1 MGIEAIELFHHMP
14 KEFINDITYVCV
26 LNACSHAGL
35 GNAARSIF
43 NNILQKTEFIYT
55 TMVSKILF
63 FFAFYLRN
71 SSFLFFVLF
80 RSTVLVV

>member
-43 NNILQKTEFIYT
+43 NNIPQKTE
-55 TMVSKILF
+55 
-63 FFAFYLRN
+63 
-71 SSFLFFVLF
+71 FLFFVLF
-80 RSTVLVV
+80 RSIVLVV